1 MSAQTTVRPSSST
14 AWSEMLCW
22 RQDLGGLTVSL
33 CPFPSFLWPDIT
45 QEQTLNL
52 YCFLRLPFLM
62 FKCSVARLHFGCC
75 DSFITCK
82 PLNNPEL
89 LSYTGL
95 TIIEFKSNKSVNGV
109 LLLAHTAETEAA
121 LCLTTLEYQRTT
133 NLWKANRSIL
143 DRFTLCQLH
152 PPAPSLSPAL

>member
-33 CPFPSFLWPDIT
+33 CPFPFPVTGHYSGAA
-45 QEQTLNL
+45 LNL

-133 NLWKANRSIL
+133 SLWKANRSIL